1 MLLIALLAATATAFP
16 TWGASGARRRRRP
29 SGSAAAS
36 SPAAPLLDAG
46 SLTGA
51 LFYGTCNLPACST
64 LEFASW
70 GLANG
75 TRTDLFDFPL
85 DSFED
90 GYVADNALFEDT
102 VVISLQSDAS
112 PDTGALVT
120 FNLTTNSLISSLKTT
135 PCFALWPHPDA
146 PASALLCLALVGAK
160 DARCPAGTTDQC
172 TLLLRVDRGSGA
184 ETLVAGLLAGYA
196 PFTVEC
202 LDTAKGAIY
211 STFELLNGGLPQMVA
226 IDARSGAVLR
236 TVPFPVALAF
246 LELEYSVARG
256 RVFAVVEDST
266 GAKPVAYAGAVDVVA
281 ATATPLGPNSFF
293 NVSYPPAVGGFF
305 NQFVGGA
312 RRARPRGLNR
322 STHAQHTRTW
332 HAHTHARAHTRRR
345 AEHHLHPQRRAGRV
359 LLHRLPLR
367 GARPAPLRPHP
378 VPHRQLAGHGRAGVR
393 AGGGKPLLRD
403 SVAALLRGEAA
414 PSQAIEERER
424 RKNTGWIFFT
434 ESY

>member
-1 MLLIALLAATATAFP
+1 MPTLLLYALLAATAAAFP
-16 TWGASGARRRRRP
+16 TWGASGARRRRQPSGILAPSSPRP
-29 SGSAAAS
+29 SSL
-36 SPAAPLLDAG
+36 PAPLLGAG
-46 SLTGA
+46 NLTGA

-85 DSFED
+85 DSFDD
-90 GYVADNALFEDT
+90 GYVADNALFLDT
-102 VVISLQSDAS
+102 VVISLQSDSA

-120 FNLTTNSLISSLKTT
+120 FNLTTNALISSLKTT

-146 PASALLCLALVGAK
+146 PAAALLCLALVGAK

-172 TLLLRVDRGSGA
+172 TLLLRVDRGTGA

-202 LDTAKGAIY
+202 LDTAQGAIY

-256 RVFAVVEDST
+256 RVFAVVEDGT
-266 GAKPVAYAGAVDVVA
+266 GAKPVAFAGAVDVVT
-281 ATATPLGPNSFF
+281 ATATPLGPGSYF

-305 NQFVGGA
+305 NQFVSG
-312 RRARPRGLNR
+312 RRHPSPPSSPGPRGPAAHA
-322 STHAQHTRTW
+322 THS
-332 HAHTHARAHTRRR
+332 HAHTHART
-345 AEHHLHPQRRAGRV
+345 PQNTISTLSDELGVFFSTAFHYEVPGPPPSDPILYLIANSLDTGELV
-359 LLHRLPLR
+359 YVQEVINPFCEILWLPS
-367 GARPAPLRPHP
+367 
-378 VPHRQLAGHGRAGVR
+378 
-393 AGGGKPLLRD
+393 
-403 SVAALLRGEAA
+403 SVA
-414 PSQAIEERER
+414 QA
-424 RKNTGWIFFT
+424 RKH
-434 ESY
+434 Y